1 MENTFWIALRIMEE
15 RKTLLKKMED
25 DNLRKGL
32 TRISITY
39 RERKEELQVHIDR
52 LKEVVFATQKQ
63 D

>member
-1 MENTFWIALRIMEE
+1 MEE
-15 RKTLLKKMED
+15 RKTLLKKMEE

-52 LKEVVFATQKQ
+52 LKEVVYATQKQ